1 MELTLA
7 DTECVDKAKYFLGVL
22 PDIIGSKIY
31 YIGKEMIS
39 QTLIK

>member
-7 DTECVDKAKYFLGVL
+7 DTEGVDKTKYFLSVL
-22 PDIIGSKIY
+22 LDIVGSEIY